1 MTPFE
6 SSVTRPRSRT
16 LKLTD
21 ATDSRY
27 NNMATQNYDKSVI
40 SGENKNTDSFG
51 IFFSFLDNFIAWLG
65 DEVWTCF
72 PC

>member
-6 SSVTRPRSRT
+6 PSVTRPRSRT

-21 ATDSRY
+21 AIDSRY

-51 IFFSFLDNFIAWLG
+51 IIFFLDNFIAWLG